1 VIRSIVCAATL
12 TALLLSPLPARSQSV
27 LERTP
32 NIHGAWV
39 GSGGTAHFNFTHR
52 FYLLAVDQGQD
63 RVLNVPTFLI
73 GYSAKNL
80 FLLGAQY
87 SSSSRTVPAHPNEWE
102 YLLRYAPLRA
112 GSGLPFEL
120 GITAAFNDAAR
131 SVDGELSAAA
141 VLGAGR
147 AKVLGAFRG
156 FSNGF
161 GSDSARAAVAGGVRL
176 KITERFGIAGDVVT
190 PLSKRDNEVIGWG
203 VGLQMEIPNTPH
215 SFSLHATNTTTATL
229 QGSSRGVPRVGG
241 AGGGTRWGFE
251 FTVPITLSRYFGGG
265 GAGNDVT
272 ITADTARVEIRDNE
286 FAIQRLVIRPGTTV
300 VWVNQGNVPHTST
313 SDSNA
318 WSSPL
323 LSRGES
329 YSRVFNEVGEFP
341 YFCTPHPFMRA
352 VIVVQN
358 E

>member
-1 VIRSIVCAATL
+1 VIRRLVWAATVA
-12 TALLLSPLPARSQSV
+12 ALLLPFPARSQTV

-32 NIHGAWV
+32 NIAGAWV
-39 GSGGTAHFNFTHR
+39 GNAGTAHFNFTHR
-52 FYLLAVDQGQD
+52 FYLLSIDQGQD
-63 RVLNVPTFLI
+63 RILNVPTFLF
-73 GYSAKNL
+73 GYSVANL
-80 FLLGAQY
+80 FLFGAHY
-87 SSSSRTVPAHPNEWE
+87 SSSSRTVPVHPNEWE
-102 YLLRYAPLRA
+102 YLIRYAPLKA

-120 GITAAFNDAAR
+120 GLTAAYSDAAQ
-131 SVDGELSAAA
+131 SFDGELSAAA
-141 VLGAGR
+141 VFGGGR
-147 AKVLGAFRG
+147 AKVLGSFRG

-161 GSDSARAAVAGGVRL
+161 GSDSARAAVAGGARL
-176 KITERFGIAGDVVT
+176 KLTDHFGIAADVVT

-203 VGLQMEIPNTPH
+203 AALQMEIPNTPH
-215 SFSLHATNTTTATL
+215 SFSLQATNTTTATL
-229 QGSSRGVPRVGG
+229 QGSSRGVPKAGG

-272 ITADTARVEIRDNE
+272 ITADTARVEIRDNQ

-300 VWVNQGNVPHTST
+300 VWVNQGNLPHTAT
-313 SDSNA
+313 SDTGVWN
-318 WSSPL
+318 SPL

-329 YSRVFNEVGEFP
+329 YSRVFNEPGEFA
-341 YFCTPHPFMRA
+341 YHCTPHPFMTA